1 MWPLKINYI
10 HMKTLIKVFLIFLC
24 SCRLFAQDATEI
36 IRKADEKMQGK
47 SNNAEMT
54 MTIKRPDWQR
64 EVKIKSWAKGQ
75 ELSLILITAPARDE
89 GAAFL
94 KRDKEL
100 WNWQPRIDRVIKLPP
115 SMMMQSW
122 MGSDFTNDDLVK
134 QSSIVRD
141 YYHRLLSDTTIE
153 EYDCYKIALTPKEEA
168 PVVWGKIEAYITKK
182 ELLQKLIKYYDEDG
196 YLINTMILSDIRDI
210 GGRVI
215 PTKMEMIPADEVGQK
230 TMIKYERM
238 AFDIDIP
245 DQFFSLQNMKKVR

>member
-1 MWPLKINYI
+1 
-10 HMKTLIKVFLIFLC
+10 MKTLIKVFLIF
-24 SCRLFAQDATEI
+24 SCPCWLFAQDATEI

-54 MTIKRPDWQR
+54 MTIHRPDWQR

-75 ELSLILITAPARDE
+75 ELSLILITAPARDK

-94 KRDKEL
+94 KREKEL

-134 QSSIVRD
+134 QSSIVTD
-141 YYHRLLSDTTIE
+141 YYHELLGDTTIGQ
-153 EYDCYKIALTPKEEA
+153 YDCHKIVLTPKEDA
-168 PVVWGKIEAYITKK
+168 PVVWGKIEAYITQKDF
-182 ELLQKLIKYYDEDG
+182 LQKLIRYYDEEE
-196 YLINTMILSDIRDI
+196 YLVNTMVLSDIRDM
-210 GGRVI
+210 GGRTI
-215 PTKMEMIPADEVGQK
+215 PTRLEMIPADEVGQK
-230 TMIKYERM
+230 TVISYEHM

-245 DQFFSLQNMKKVR
+245 DQFFSLQNMKRVR

>member
-1 MWPLKINYI
+1 MRIIVINI
-10 HMKTLIKVFLIFLC
+10 FFVFLFWGAA
-24 SCRLFAQDATEI
+24 AQDATEI

-47 SNNAEMT
+47 SNSAEMT
-54 MTIKRPDWQR
+54 MTIQRPDWQR

-75 ELSLILITAPARDE
+75 ELSLILITAPARDK

-134 QSSIVRD
+134 QSSIVTD
-141 YYHRLLSDTTIE
+141 YDHQLLGDTLIDNYE
-153 EYDCYKIALTPKEEA
+153 CYKIILLPKDDA
-168 PVVWGKIEAYITKK
+168 PVVWGKIDAYITKD
-182 ELLQKLIKYYDEDG
+182 EFLQKLIKYYDEDG
-196 YLINTMILSDIRDI
+196 YLINTMVLTDIRDI

-215 PTKMEMIPADEVGQK
+215 PTRLEMIPADEVGQK
-230 TMIKYERM
+230 TVIKYVNM